1 MKKSYSLLILCLLTG
16 CTTTH
21 QAVLDTNQT
30 QIQRRNYQ
38 SRYFST
44 NDKNAVMRGVVAVMQ
59 DLDFIIDKADYK
71 LGIISG
77 NSFVNPSAITVSVRE
92 MNENQILVRLN
103 AQVELKPIEDPIP
116 YQNFFNALEKTLF
129 LEASQVSD

>member
-1 MKKSYSLLILCLLTG
+1 MKKSSFLLLLSLLSG

-21 QAVLDTNQT
+21 QAVLDANQT
-30 QIQRRNYQ
+30 QVQRRNYQ
-38 SRYFST
+38 SRYFAT
-44 NDKNAVMRGVVAVMQ
+44 NDKNAVLRGIVAVIQ

-71 LGIISG
+71 LG
-77 NSFVNPSAITVSVRE
+77 NSFVNPSAITVSVRD

-129 LEASQVSD
+129 LEASQISD

>member
-44 NDKNAVMRGVVAVMQ
+44 NDKNAVMRGIVAVMQ

-103 AQVELKPIEDPIP
+103 AQVE
-116 YQNFFNALEKTLF
+116 
-129 LEASQVSD
+129 